1 MAKITYTDGVS
12 DSWMNWIEVSNIDQ
26 IDTIQ
31 GNGVGEQAVPLL
43 EGNVYYSGRDLSM
56 TQVRGYDN
64 YNNTGGGDGVLAT
77 NDWFPND
84 GIDDKLE
91 FSDDQGSEYVPD
103 IVVRADAN
111 VIYIDAAGNTRV
123 VAGVKL
129 EVIQVEMEDGSF
141 RTFLSP
147 VSSDSLDNLGEISS
161 IEITKVYDSDDK
173 LLYSNRSI
181 EGTTVCFA
189 EGTLIQTADG
199 EIKVEDLAIGDMVLS
214 ADGKQL
220 RVKWIGRQTV
230 SNTAAIMN
238 PPVMIHKDAL
248 GEGKPHSNLHVTAA
262 HGMYIDGLVI
272 NAGALVNN
280 DTIAFMSWNQL
291 PKTVTY
297 YHIETENHEVI
308 VANGAETESYV
319 DYISR
324 QRFDNYAEYVALYG
338 IETRIVE
345 MPRHR
350 ISSRRLVP
358 MAVRERLGIQDM
370 TPVSKSA

>member
-1 MAKITYTDGVS
+1 
-12 DSWMNWIEVSNIDQ
+12 
-26 IDTIQ
+26 
-31 GNGVGEQAVPLL
+31 
-43 EGNVYYSGRDLSM
+43 
-56 TQVRGYDN
+56 
-64 YNNTGGGDGVLAT
+64 
-77 NDWFPND
+77 
-84 GIDDKLE
+84 
-91 FSDDQGSEYVPD
+91 
-103 IVVRADAN
+103 
-111 VIYIDAAGNTRV
+111 
-123 VAGVKL
+123 
-129 EVIQVEMEDGSF
+129 
-141 RTFLSP
+141 
-147 VSSDSLDNLGEISS
+147 
-161 IEITKVYDSDDK
+161 
-173 LLYSNRSI
+173 
-181 EGTTVCFA
+181 
-189 EGTLIQTADG
+189 
-199 EIKVEDLAIGDMVLS
+199 MVLS

-297 YHIETENHEVI
+297 YHIETENHELI

-324 QRFDNYAEYVALYG
+324 QRFDNYDEYVALYG

-345 MPRHR
+345 MPCHR

-358 MAVRERLGIQDM
+358 MAVLERLVFRIWRQYPSQPEKAKKVTFRFPTILPALDQGGLFHLL
-370 TPVSKSA
+370 VLR